1 MAKTPMNVHLDI
13 RYALRLLRRTPLVSG
28 IIILTLALCIGANT
42 AIFSVVDAT
51 LLRPLPYPEPERL
64 VQIARHIR
72 TPAVEGDQTSQDGR
86 TWEMVRDHASFLDSA
101 VYGSA
106 EGVNLAATSGNVQY
120 VHEERV
126 GAGFFR
132 VLGVAPFIG
141 REFTREED
149 RPGGPAL
156 TMLSYYLWKRI
167 FNADPSVI
175 GTSVMLR
182 GEPSTII
189 GVMPETF
196 RSNAAADLWV
206 PLRPSTTGEGGGTNY
221 AVIARLKPG
230 VTWAQ
235 AGAQI
240 EAIGAPLVE
249 QMKLPKDVSLR
260 FRLLTMQQGQ
270 TEELRKP
277 LFIVWAAV
285 GLVLLIG
292 CANIASLLLAR
303 AASRTREMATRL
315 ALGGERIAII
325 WQLLVE
331 SLVLAVAGGMAG
343 LVVGYVGIAELSRLV
358 QDQVPAVAAIRL
370 DGRVLAMTAALALV
384 TAVLAGVFP
393 ALEAS
398 GVDIRASLTEGGARG
413 IAGARRRWTRK
424 VLVSGEIALA
434 VMLLIG
440 AGLLI
445 RTLTH
450 LYRLR
455 PGFDP
460 GNVITA
466 SFSLQD
472 ARYATSQSMNR
483 LYDSG
488 LARIR
493 ELPGVESAAV
503 GLRLPYERHL
513 NTGFRRMDGP
523 EVSDEFIITD
533 LCYVTPDYFKTLR
546 IPLERGREF
555 RDSDSATS
563 TPLVIVNQA
572 FAKKYLSKQEA
583 IGSHL
588 KLDGEGREI
597 VGVIGDVQQAP
608 GWDQTAPLQP
618 TPTAYILASQISS
631 DSLTTIHTW
640 FSPSWIVR
648 ASGPPQ
654 SIVRGV
660 QNIAAKI
667 DPLLPIAAFH
677 TIEDLRAESL
687 KSQRFE
693 ATLLAILSA
702 LALLLAVVGIYG
714 LMAQSVAERRRE
726 MGIRIALGST
736 VAQAIR
742 DAVAPGISL
751 ALMGVAGGFV
761 FAALSS
767 KVLEH
772 LIFGVSAVDP
782 VTYGTVAVV
791 LLAVATVASLIP
803 ALRIAAVNPAETLR
817 EE

>member
-1 MAKTPMNVHLDI
+1 VNLQLDI
-13 RYALRLLRRTPLVSG
+13 RYALRLLRRTPLVSA

-64 VQIARHIR
+64 VEIARHVR
-72 TPAVEGDQTSQDGR
+72 APGVEGDETSQDGK
-86 TWEMVRDHASFLDSA
+86 TWELVRDHASSLDSA
-101 VYGSA
+101 VHGGA
-106 EGVNLAATSGNVQY
+106 EGVNLAASGNVQY
-120 VHEERV
+120 VQEERV
-126 GAGFFR
+126 SAGFFR
-132 VLGVAPFIG
+132 VLGIAPFIG
-141 REFTREED
+141 REFSREED
-149 RPGGPAL
+149 RPGGPPLAV
-156 TMLSYYLWKRI
+156 LSHHLWRRI
-167 FNADPSVI
+167 FNADPAVI
-175 GTSVMLR
+175 GKSVTLR
-182 GEPSTII
+182 GEPFTVI
-189 GVMPETF
+189 GVMPENF
-196 RSNAAADLWV
+196 RSNAADDLWA
-206 PLRPSTTGEGGGTNY
+206 PLRPSTTGEGSGTNY
-221 AVIARLKPG
+221 EVIARLKPG

-235 AGAQI
+235 AGVQI

-249 QMKLPKDVSLR
+249 QMKLPKDVSIR
-260 FRLLTMQQGQ
+260 FRLLTLQQGQ
-270 TEELRKP
+270 TDDLRKP

-315 ALGGERIAII
+315 ALGGGREAII
-325 WQLLVE
+325 RQSLVE
-331 SLVLAVAGGMAG
+331 SLVLAVAGGIAG
-343 LVVGYVGIAELSRLV
+343 LVVGYAGIAELSRLV
-358 QDQVPAVAAIRL
+358 ENQIPAVAAIRL
-370 DGRVLAMTAALALV
+370 DGRVLAVTAALALV
-384 TAVLAGVFP
+384 TAILAGVFP
-393 ALEAS
+393 AFEAS

-413 IAGARRRWTRK
+413 IAGARKRWTRK

-460 GNVITA
+460 ANVITA

-472 ARYATSQSMNR
+472 ARYSTSESMNR

-493 ELPGVESAAV
+493 ELPGVDSAAV

-513 NTGFRRMDGP
+513 NTGFRRIDGP
-523 EVSDEFIITD
+523 QASDQFLITD

-546 IPLERGREF
+546 IPLEQGREF
-555 RDSDSATS
+555 RDTDNATS
-563 TPLVIVNQA
+563 TKVVIVNQA
-572 FAKKYLSKQEA
+572 FVKKYLSKQESV
-583 IGSHL
+583 GRHL

-597 VGVIGDVQQAP
+597 VGVIGDVQQTP

-618 TPTAYILASQISS
+618 TPTAYILASQVSS
-631 DSLTTIHTW
+631 QLLTLVHTW

-648 ASGPPQ
+648 ASGPPA
-654 SIVRGV
+654 SIIRGIQRV
-660 QNIAAKI
+660 AATV

-677 TIEDLRAESL
+677 NIEDIRAESL

-693 ATLLAILSA
+693 ATLLATLSA

-726 MGIRIALGST
+726 MGIRIALGSSI
-736 VAQAIR
+736 ARAIR
-742 DAVAPGISL
+742 DVVAPGIVL
-751 ALMGVAGGFV
+751 ALVGIAAGCGL
-761 FAALSS
+761 AAMSS
-767 KVLEH
+767 RVLEH
-772 LIFGVSAVDP
+772 LIFGVSALDP
-782 VTYGTVAVV
+782 VTFATVALG
-791 LLAVATVASLIP
+791 LLAVAAVASLIP
-803 ALRIAAVNPAETLR
+803 ALRIAALNPSETLR

>member
-1 MAKTPMNVHLDI
+1 M
-13 RYALRLLRRTPLVSG
+13 
-28 IIILTLALCIGANT
+28 
-42 AIFSVVDAT
+42 
-51 LLRPLPYPEPERL
+51 
-64 VQIARHIR
+64 
-72 TPAVEGDQTSQDGR
+72 
-86 TWEMVRDHASFLDSA
+86 
-101 VYGSA
+101 
-106 EGVNLAATSGNVQY
+106 
-120 VHEERV
+120 

-132 VLGVAPFIG
+132 VLGVAPLAG

-156 TMLSYYLWKRI
+156 TVLSYHLWKRI
-167 FNADPSVI
+167 FNADPSAI
-175 GTSVMLR
+175 GRSVMLR
-182 GEPSTII
+182 GEPFTVIS
-189 GVMPETF
+189 VMPENF

-221 AVIARLKPG
+221 AVIGRLKPG

-249 QMKLPKDVSLR
+249 QMKLGKDVSLR
-260 FRLLTMQQGQ
+260 FRLLPLQQGQ
-270 TEELRKP
+270 TQDLRKP

-315 ALGGERIAII
+315 ALGGKRVAIV

-343 LVVGYVGIAELSRLV
+343 LVVGYAGIAELSRLV
-358 QDQVPAVAAIRL
+358 QGQIPSVAAIRL

-393 ALEAS
+393 AFEAS

-413 IAGARRRWTRK
+413 IAGARKRWTRK

-460 GNVITA
+460 ANVIMA

-472 ARYATSQSMNR
+472 ARYTTSQSMNR

-513 NTGFRRMDGP
+513 NTGFQRMDGP
-523 EVSDEFIITD
+523 QASDQDIITD
-533 LCYVTPDYFKTLR
+533 LCYITPDYFRTLR
-546 IPLERGREF
+546 IPLEQGRDF
-555 RDSDSATS
+555 RDTDGAAS
-563 TPLVIVNQA
+563 TPVVIVNQA

-583 IGSHL
+583 VGSHL
-588 KLDGEGREI
+588 KLDGKGREI
-597 VGVIGDVQQAP
+597 VGVAGDVQQSP
-608 GWDQTAPLQP
+608 GWGQTAPLQP
-618 TPTAYILASQISS
+618 TPTAYILASQTSS
-631 DSLTTIHTW
+631 ELLSLIHTW

-648 ASGPPQ
+648 ASGPPR
-654 SIVRGV
+654 SIISGV

-693 ATLLAILSA
+693 ATLLATLSA

-736 VAQAIR
+736 AAQAIR
-742 DAVAPGISL
+742 DAVAPGILL
-751 ALMGVAGGFV
+751 ALMGVAVGCAL
-761 FAALSS
+761 AALSS
-767 KVLEH
+767 QVLEH
-772 LIFGVSAVDP
+772 LIFGVGALDP
-782 VTYGTVAVV
+782 VTYGTVAVG
-791 LLAVATVASLIP
+791 LLAVAAVASLIP
-803 ALRIAAVNPAETLR
+803 ALRIAALNPAETLR

>member
-1 MAKTPMNVHLDI
+1 MNLKLDI
-13 RYALRLLRRTPLVSG
+13 RYALRLLRRTPLVSA

-64 VQIARHIR
+64 VEIARHVR
-72 TPAVEGDQTSQDGR
+72 APGVEGDETSQDGK
-86 TWEMVRDHASFLDSA
+86 TWELVRDHASSLDSA
-101 VYGSA
+101 LRGGA
-106 EGVNLAATSGNVQY
+106 EGVNLAASGNVQY
-120 VHEERV
+120 VQEERV
-126 GAGFFR
+126 SAGFFR
-132 VLGVAPFIG
+132 VLGVAPFVG

-149 RPGGPAL
+149 RPGGPPLAV
-156 TMLSYYLWKRI
+156 LSYRLWHRI
-167 FNADPSVI
+167 FNADPAVVGKSV
-175 GTSVMLR
+175 TLR
-182 GEPSTII
+182 GEPFTVI
-189 GVMPETF
+189 GVMPENF
-196 RSNAAADLWV
+196 RSDAAADLWA
-206 PLRPSTTGEGGGTNY
+206 PLRPSTTGEGSGTNY
-221 AVIARLKPG
+221 EVIARLKPG
-230 VTWAQ
+230 VTPAQ

-249 QMKLPKDVSLR
+249 QIKLPKDVSIR
-260 FRLLTMQQGQ
+260 FRLLTLQQGQ
-270 TEELRKP
+270 TDDLRKP

-315 ALGGERIAII
+315 ALGGGREAII
-325 WQLLVE
+325 RQLLIE
-331 SLVLAVAGGMAG
+331 SLVLAVAGGLAG
-343 LVVGYVGIAELSRLV
+343 LVMGYAGIAQLSRLV
-358 QDQVPAVAAIRL
+358 EDQIPAVAALRL

-384 TAVLAGVFP
+384 TAILAGVFP
-393 ALEAS
+393 AFEAS

-413 IAGARRRWTRK
+413 IAGARKRWTRK

-460 GNVITA
+460 ANVITA

-472 ARYATSQSMNR
+472 ARYSTSQSMNR

-493 ELPGVESAAV
+493 ELPGVDSAAA

-513 NTGFRRMDGP
+513 NTGFQRVDGT
-523 EVSDEFIITD
+523 EANEQYLTTD

-546 IPLERGREF
+546 IPLEQGREF

-563 TPLVIVNQA
+563 APVVIVNQA
-572 FAKKYLSKQEA
+572 FTKKYLSKQEA

-588 KLDGEGREI
+588 RLDGVGREI

-608 GWDQTAPLQP
+608 GWDRTAPLQP

-631 DSLTTIHTW
+631 ESLTLIHTW

-648 ASGPPQ
+648 ASGPPA
-654 SIVRGV
+654 SIIRGIQRV
-660 QNIAAKI
+660 AATV
-667 DPLLPIAAFH
+667 DPMLPIAAFH
-677 TIEDLRAESL
+677 NIEDLRAESL

-693 ATLLAILSA
+693 ATLLATLSA

-726 MGIRIALGST
+726 MGIRIALGSS
-736 VAQAIR
+736 VSRAVR
-742 DAVAPGISL
+742 DAVTPGILL
-751 ALMGVAGGFV
+751 ALVGIAAGCAL
-761 FAALSS
+761 AAFSS
-767 KVLEH
+767 RVLEH
-772 LIFGVSAVDP
+772 LIFGVSALDP
-782 VTYGTVAVV
+782 VTYATVALG
-791 LLAVATVASLIP
+791 LLLVAAVASLIP
-803 ALRIAAVNPAETLR
+803 ARRIAALNPSETLR

>member
-1 MAKTPMNVHLDI
+1 MAKTPMNLHLDM

-106 EGVNLAATSGNVQY
+106 EGVNLAAASGNVQY

-141 REFTREED
+141 REFTHEED
-149 RPGGPAL
+149 RPGGQAL
-156 TMLSYYLWKRI
+156 TMLSYYLWI
-167 FNADPSVI
+167 
-175 GTSVMLR
+175 
-182 GEPSTII
+182 TII

-493 ELPGVESAAV
+493 QLPGVESAAL

-555 RDSDSATS
+555 RDSDSAAS
-563 TPLVIVNQA
+563 TPVVIVNPA

-767 KVLEH
+767 KILEH